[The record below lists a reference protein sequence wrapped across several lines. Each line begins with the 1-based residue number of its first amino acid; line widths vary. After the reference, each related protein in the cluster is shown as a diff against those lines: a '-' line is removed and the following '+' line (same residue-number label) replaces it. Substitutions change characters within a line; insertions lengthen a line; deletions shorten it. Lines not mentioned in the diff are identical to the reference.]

1 MSSNLIELI
10 YSIGTYTII
19 PTISGYEFKC
29 IHIMSY
35 KSNQIQFAIVI

>member
-1 MSSNLIELI
+1 M
-10 YSIGTYTII
+10 I

-29 IHIMSY
+29 IHSMSY